1 MIIIDYADLMAFET
15 QYSDLRHN
23 LAAVYTKLRE
33 MAMLRH
39 LSVITASQ
47 SNRASYGARLVGLQ
61 HFAED
66 IQKAMIAD
74 LILSLCQ
81 TENEALQ
88 NKMRIFICKNRTGKK
103 GVQIEN
109 LYSYEIGQFSLSSQ
123 IYVDRRGG
131 DEEEDADRN
140 KETT

>member
-1 MIIIDYADLMAFET
+1 MAFET
-15 QYSDLRHN
+15 QFSDLRHN

-33 MAMLRH
+33 IAMLRH
-39 LSVITASQ
+39 LTVITASQ
-47 SNRASYGARLVGLQ
+47 SNRASYNARLVGLQ

-81 TENEALQ
+81 TKNEELQ
-88 NKMRIFICKNRTGKK
+88 NKMRIFICKNRTGRK

-109 LYSYEIGQFSLSSQ
+109 LYSYDIGQFSLMSQ
-123 IYVDRRGG
+123 IYVERER
-131 DEEEDADRN
+131 DEDVES
-140 KETT
+140 